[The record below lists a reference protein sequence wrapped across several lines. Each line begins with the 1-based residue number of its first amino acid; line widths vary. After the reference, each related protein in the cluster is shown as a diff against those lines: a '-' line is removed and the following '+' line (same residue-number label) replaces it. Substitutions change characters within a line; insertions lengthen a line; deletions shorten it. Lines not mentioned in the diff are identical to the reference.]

1 MGSAELT
8 VGRMTDEV
16 PLMIDPAYGYVLLV
30 PILTYCLSFWQGF
43 MVGKMRTKYK
53 VDYPAM
59 YSDTEPVFNCYQ
71 VKIFDVNCFPASNAV
86 CLQRAHQ
93 NTLERIP
100 LFLILLLTAGLL
112 NAKVTAAFGFLWLL
126 ARVIYAV
133 GYYSGIPK
141 NRVAGSLMS
150 LLSEAPLLVMT
161 FLQVGNMANWWSIV
175 QAF

>member
-1 MGSAELT
+1 MGSEELT

-71 VKIFDVNCFPASNAV
+71 
-86 CLQRAHQ
+86 RAHQ
-93 NTLERIP
+93 NTLEKIP
-100 LFLILLLTAGLL
+100 LFLCLLLLAGLF
-112 NAKVTAAFGFLWLL
+112 NAKVSAAFGFLWLV
-126 ARVIYAV
+126 ARVIYSI
-133 GYYSGIPK
+133 GYYSGLPK
-141 NRVAGSLMS
+141 NRMVGSLMT
-150 LLSEAPLLVMT
+150 LLSEIPLFTMV
-161 FLQVGNMANWWSIV
+161 FLECGQLAGWWNIP

>member
-8 VGRMTDEV
+8 AARMTDEV

-71 VKIFDVNCFPASNAV
+71 
-86 CLQRAHQ
+86 RAHQ

-100 LFLILLLTAGLL
+100 LFLILLLTAGLF
-112 NAKVTAAFGFLWLL
+112 NAKVTAAFGCWRGSSTQSVTTPASLRTALL
-126 ARVIYAV
+126 AH
-133 GYYSGIPK
+133 
-141 NRVAGSLMS
+141 
-150 LLSEAPLLVMT
+150 
-161 FLQVGNMANWWSIV
+161 
-175 QAF
+175 

>member
-1 MGSAELT
+1 MGSEELT

-71 VKIFDVNCFPASNAV
+71 
-86 CLQRAHQ
+86 RAHQ

-100 LFLILLLTAGLL
+100 LFLILLLTAGLQCQ
-112 NAKVTAAFGFLWLL
+112 GHCRLWLPL
-126 ARVIYAV
+126 AA
-133 GYYSGIPK
+133 
-141 NRVAGSLMS
+141 
-150 LLSEAPLLVMT
+150 
-161 FLQVGNMANWWSIV
+161 
-175 QAF
+175 

>member
-16 PLMIDPAYGYVLLV
+16 PLMIDPAYG
-30 PILTYCLSFWQGF
+30 LSFWPGF
-43 MVGKMRTKYK
+43 MVGTLRTKYP

-59 YSDTEPVFNCYQ
+59 YSDTEPVFNCY
-71 VKIFDVNCFPASNAV
+71 
-86 CLQRAHQ
+86 QRAHQ

-100 LFLILLLTAGLL
+100 LFLILLLTAGLF

-141 NRVAGSLMS
+141 NRIAGSLMS
-150 LLSEAPLLVMT
+150 LLSEAPFLVMT